1 MKPARMSLEEASSE
15 LDSQECAVIADAHG
29 ALYSAAF
36 CGKPLRKGSF
46 DECLAAVLS
55 EMERQ
60 QFWPNIF
67 SINERGNLALLD
79 YKGRELQSWV

>member
-1 MKPARMSLEEASSE
+1 MSLEEASSE

-29 ALYSAAF
+29 ARYSAAF
-36 CGKPLRKGSF
+36 CGKSLRKGSF
-46 DECLAAVLS
+46 DECLAAILA

-67 SINERGNLALLD
+67 AINCHGNLALLD
-79 YKGRELQSWV
+79 HKGNELQSWV